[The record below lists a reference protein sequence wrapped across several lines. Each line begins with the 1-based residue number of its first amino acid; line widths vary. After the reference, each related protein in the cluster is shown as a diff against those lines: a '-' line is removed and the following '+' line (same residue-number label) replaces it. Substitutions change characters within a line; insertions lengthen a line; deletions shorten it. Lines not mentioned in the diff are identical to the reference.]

1 MSATDIS
8 NYEFSFAMVLH
19 VKDCKTSIRGRV
31 SNTVT
36 AQSLNAFLRQ
46 TEYRLESFRLMMYVF
61 SEEDITGDD
70 L

>member
-1 MSATDIS
+1 
-8 NYEFSFAMVLH
+8 MVLH

-36 AQSLNAFLRQ
+36 AQSLNAFLGQ

-61 SEEDITGDD
+61 SEEDITGND